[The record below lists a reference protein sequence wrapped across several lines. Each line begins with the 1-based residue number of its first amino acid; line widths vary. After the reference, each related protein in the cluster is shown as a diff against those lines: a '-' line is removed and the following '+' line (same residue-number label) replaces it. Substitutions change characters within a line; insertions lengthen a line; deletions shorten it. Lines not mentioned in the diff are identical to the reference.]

1 MGTVKNYAARFLTFG
16 HFVNTRRFEVK
27 TVQVLGKY
35 FFQYLPGKH
44 YGKDNH
50 YKLQLS
56 EFK

>member
-35 FFQYLPGKH
+35 FFKYLPGKH
-44 YGKDNH
+44 YGKKNH
-50 YKLQLS
+50 YK
-56 EFK
+56 